1 MANKRQVIDLH
12 LAHPDWSA
20 RKIADELRTGDA
32 YVRATARRY
41 GLTLPRS
48 TRTPMTPQQLRAR
61 AARLIA
67 QAEAME
73 QQEND

>member
-1 MANKRQVIDLH
+1 MAD
-12 LAHPDWSA
+12 
-20 RKIADELRTGDA
+20 RTPIEWTDA
-32 YVRATARRY
+32 
-41 GLTLPRS
+41 

-73 QQEND
+73 QQETD